1 MSNYNWLDYIIWWK
15 KMLLNELFGDNARIK
30 ILEELLT
37 YVDSFLTAE
46 EISRMADVSSKTV
59 YIHLNQLEEIGVLE
73 VEKKGAKRF
82 KLNTNDERVLALGLI
97 EANEFLRRSHK
108 QEVSFE
114 ISEDNPIMVKEYSNY
129 KDIETL
135 SYENPTLEFSITF

>member
-1 MSNYNWLDYIIWWK
+1 MRD
-15 KMLLNELFGDNARIK
+15 MLLNELFGENARIK

-59 YIHLNQLEEIGVLE
+59 YIHMNQLEEIGILE

-82 KLNTNDERVLALGLI
+82 KLNSNDERVLALGLI
-97 EANEFLRRSHK
+97 EANEFLRRSNK
-108 QEVSFE
+108 QELSFE
-114 ISEDNPIMVKEYSNY
+114 SSEVNPVDVKKYSNY
-129 KDIETL
+129 DEIEIMID
-135 SYENPTLEFSITF
+135 EAPTLEFSITV

>member
-1 MSNYNWLDYIIWWK
+1 
-15 KMLLNELFGDNARIK
+15 MLLNELFGENARIK

-59 YIHLNQLEEIGVLE
+59 YIHMNKLEEIGILE

-82 KLNTNDERVLALGLI
+82 KLNSNDERVLALGLI
-97 EANEFLRRSHK
+97 EANEYLRRSHK
-108 QEVSFE
+108 QELSFK
-114 ISEDNPIMVKEYSNY
+114 SSSVNPEEVRKYSNY
-129 KDIETL
+129 DEIEVMAD
-135 SYENPTLEFSITF
+135 EAPTLEFSVTF

>member
-1 MSNYNWLDYIIWWK
+1 
-15 KMLLNELFGDNARIK
+15 MLLNELFGENARIK

-59 YIHLNQLEEIGVLE
+59 YIHMGQLEEIGILE

-82 KLNTNDERVLALGLI
+82 KLNSNDERVLALGLI
-97 EANEFLRRSHK
+97 ESNEYLRRSNK
-108 QEVSFE
+108 QKLSFE
-114 ISEDNPIMVKEYSNY
+114 SSEINFNDIKQFSNY
-129 KDIETL
+129 DEVRVFLEGT
-135 SYENPTLEFSITF
+135 PTLEFSISC

>member
-1 MSNYNWLDYIIWWK
+1 MRD
-15 KMLLNELFGDNARIK
+15 MLLNELFGENARIK

-59 YIHLNQLEEIGVLE
+59 YIHMNQLEEIGILE

-82 KLNTNDERVLALGLI
+82 KLNSNDERVLALGLI
-97 EANEFLRRSHK
+97 EANEFLRRSYK
-108 QEVSFE
+108 QELTFKS
-114 ISEDNPIMVKEYSNY
+114 SEVNPVDVKQYSNY
-129 KDIETL
+129 GEIE
-135 SYENPTLEFSITF
+135 SMFDEAPKLEFSITL